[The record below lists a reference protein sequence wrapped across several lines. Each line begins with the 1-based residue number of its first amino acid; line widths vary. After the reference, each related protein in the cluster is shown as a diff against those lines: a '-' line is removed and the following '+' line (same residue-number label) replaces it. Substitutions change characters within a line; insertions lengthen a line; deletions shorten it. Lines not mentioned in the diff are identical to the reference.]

1 MKEYYKKKTP
11 GGFPFFQWIR
21 GFRGLSSTGRCF
33 MVKLMGITNLTF
45 SNKEKLI
52 FIEIGWGE
60 KN

>member
-1 MKEYYKKKTP
+1 
-11 GGFPFFQWIR
+11 
-21 GFRGLSSTGRCF
+21 

-60 KN
+60 KIKKSILGMDPQLSSGNCI